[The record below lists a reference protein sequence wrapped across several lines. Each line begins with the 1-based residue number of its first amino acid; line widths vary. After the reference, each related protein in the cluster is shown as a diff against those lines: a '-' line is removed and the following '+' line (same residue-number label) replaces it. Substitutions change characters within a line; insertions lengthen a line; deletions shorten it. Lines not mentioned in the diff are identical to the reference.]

1 MKPTLIYDAACPVCT
16 NYKRFIE
23 RRLKD
28 RLDYEPATPDQKDV
42 HYRSSTGQLFEGTK
56 AVEKLT
62 SDFPEIRDL
71 NMLLPQRLRDMG
83 VNLPGKIPTAGV
95 KAIYKVSGAVRKS
108 YQTIRKGCNCGG
120 GKRK

>member
-1 MKPTLIYDAACPVCT
+1 MKPTLIYDETCPVCT
-16 NYKRFIE
+16 NYKRFIQ

-42 HYRSSTGQLFEGTK
+42 HYRTSTGQVFEGVK
-56 AVEKLT
+56 AVERLT
-62 SDFPEIRDL
+62 ADFPEIRDL
-71 NMLLPQRLRDMG
+71 NALLPQRLRDLG
-83 VNLPGKIPTAGV
+83 LNIPGKIPVSGV
-95 KAIYKVSGAVRKS
+95 KAIYKVSSVARKS